1 MCQEWALRG
10 RTVVA
15 GDSGAPTTP
24 PAPAGAALPLIK
36 PAGRGRSPQQ
46 STRNGWN
53 RVHARPVFS
62 SRYGSTVMGA
72 ARARAMRVVWTAT
85 VSEQRLTEMM
95 QRTDNEDIDK
105 LKDDDDNDG

>member
-1 MCQEWALRG
+1 M
-10 RTVVA
+10 
-15 GDSGAPTTP
+15 
-24 PAPAGAALPLIK
+24 
-36 PAGRGRSPQQ
+36 
-46 STRNGWN
+46 
-53 RVHARPVFS
+53 
-62 SRYGSTVMGA
+62 MGA